1 MNQMCKTCGC
11 AAGTQQLRFQV
22 SKNEQSL
29 EIQALYKDLIGVTG
43 VLQVTTDEKTGQ
55 ISVDFNPQR
64 ATQPELEQRITG
76 AGYTI
81 ESVELVEAPHQHSIS
96 GFFKKLLG
104 Q

>member
-1 MNQMCKTCGC
+1 MCKTCGC
-11 AAGTQQLRFQV
+11 GTGAQQLRFRVQN
-22 SKNEQSL
+22 SSQQGDLQKLNTN
-29 EIQALYKDLIGVTG
+29 LIGAPG

-64 ATQPELEQRITG
+64 SSQQELEQRITG

-81 ESVELVEAPHQHSIS
+81 ESVELAEATHQHSIS
-96 GFFKKLLG
+96 GFIKKLLG